1 MSEEV
6 SRYHAKMQQLKALQQ
21 EMKHLKKEIDNIET
35 NVKSFITI
43 QPEHKFSLTKSSDEE
58 VSVPVVLQVLEQK
71 NYGSVTKPNMTCI
84 IEHFMDTQFYTF
96 PEQKRKKLT
105 TLLVK
110 TLWDSR
116 KITYKTKLEYE
127 KPKKTTQTTPMLT
140 HKIQDDEN
148 EENEKEEGK
157 EEEEEEEKE
166 QLKEMTENP
175 IETVMETNIQY
186 MIHKVLQ
193 PNPDTVEQLLGQDSI
208 FKKRKIQKDDE
219 S

>member
-116 KITYKTKLEYE
+116 KITYKTKSLYVCVCFN
-127 KPKKTTQTTPMLT
+127 L
-140 HKIQDDEN
+140 
-148 EENEKEEGK
+148 
-157 EEEEEEEKE
+157 
-166 QLKEMTENP
+166 
-175 IETVMETNIQY
+175 
-186 MIHKVLQ
+186 
-193 PNPDTVEQLLGQDSI
+193 
-208 FKKRKIQKDDE
+208 FFC
-219 S
+219 